1 MIIVGITGGIASG
14 KSTVSKIFQQE
25 HDAYVFDADKEAK
38 HLLLNKEIS
47 EKILHTFP
55 DLQDTDPLSMS
66 KVVFKN
72 EDNQKKLNAIL
83 HPAVNA
89 ELLKRIESIGHEK
102 KYSIFVVD
110 AALIIEGGSY
120 KYYHESGAYIILLI
134 SSEAK
139 RIQRALSRG
148 NLSEESIKERME
160 LQWDDDK
167 KKDYVDYILENND
180 SLDKLKSS
188 ITFLVKEIRENAKIS

>member
-25 HDAYVFDADKEAK
+25 HDAYIFDADKEAK
-38 HLLLNKEIS
+38 RLLLNKEIS
-47 EKILHTFP
+47 EKILHAFS